1 VLGVT
6 IIRALPHS
14 GGAHVN
20 DFFARLQITIRHQR
34 GQTMA
39 EYAIV
44 LAVITIAIV
53 VGIGLL
59 SGAVQ
64 GALSA
69 TSSKI

>member
-69 TSSKI
+69 TSSKF